1 MNPTYEAYKC
11 FSVSTAWP
19 ILRNFVPKDS
29 YKKVCSSS
37 GTNYSNC
44 ICTIKILLRILG
56 THNSLCLHVDT
67 CCTRWTCTMTAPTTP
82 SLCSANS
89 FSTTR
94 WKRRSTC
101 ASINLFTNSASR
113 FSPTTSSWLQG
124 MLKHSILASFIGLYV
139 SLKLDAL
146 LSR

>member
-1 MNPTYEAYKC
+1 MLLSLNCMA
-11 FSVSTAWP
+11 
-19 ILRNFVPKDS
+19 NFKEFCTKRCS

-44 ICTIKILLRILG
+44 ICTIKILLRILR
-56 THNSLCLHVDT
+56 THYSLCLHVDT

-82 SLCSANS
+82 SLCSVNS

-124 MLKHSILASFIGLYV
+124 MLKHSILASFVGLYV

-146 LSR
+146 WSR